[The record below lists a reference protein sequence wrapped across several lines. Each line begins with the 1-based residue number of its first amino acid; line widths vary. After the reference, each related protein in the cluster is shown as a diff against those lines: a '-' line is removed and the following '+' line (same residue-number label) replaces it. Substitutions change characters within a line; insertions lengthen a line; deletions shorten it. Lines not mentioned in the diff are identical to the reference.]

1 VPRPFVLHDGTTR
14 ATVDSVSAGQ
24 KTTPVPTSNQNGP
37 TVARVKA
44 AASTNATS
52 VKASAGQI
60 YGWYLYNK
68 TTTEKY
74 FKVYNKA
81 SSPTVGTDTPAFTI
95 PIPPNG
101 GSVHE
106 FTMGIPL
113 GTGIAYAITGAVADS
128 DTTAVAAEDVHG
140 FLLWK

>member
-1 VPRPFVLHDGTTR
+1 MPTPTRINDGTTT
-14 ATVDSVSAGQ
+14 AGVDTASAGL
-24 KTTPVPTSNQNGP
+24 KNTPAPTSNQAGP

-44 AASTNATS
+44 AGSTNATS
-52 VKASAGQI
+52 VKGSAGQI

-81 SSPTVGTDTPAFTI
+81 SAPTVGTDTPAFTL
-95 PIPPNG
+95 PVPPNG